1 MDFLM
6 EAVFKPDLTK
16 DDVNECPLFKYDGE
30 VVLVETEEQLEEVLP
45 ALHAE
50 RVLGFDTETKP
61 TFKKGKMHD
70 PALIQLAA
78 SDKVYLFLLKKLP
91 LDKRLSAVL
100 SAPGIIKAGVAIADD
115 IRSLQ
120 NLHAFQP
127 AGLVDL
133 SSIARKNNIN
143 MFGLR
148 GLAACFLGVRISKTA
163 RCSNWGNT
171 KLSAQQVTYAA
182 TDAWVSRQIYMQA
195 EALGL
200 V

>member
-1 MDFLM
+1 M
-6 EAVFKPDLTK
+6 EALFKPDLTK
-16 DDVNECPLFKYDGE
+16 DEVNECPLFKYEGE
-30 VVLVETEEQLEEVLP
+30 VVLVQDEETLEAVLP
-45 ALHAE
+45 ALYAE

-78 SDKVYLFLLKKLP
+78 ADKVYLFLLKKLP
-91 LDKRLSAVL
+91 LDERLAGVL
-100 SAPGIIKAGVAIADD
+100 ADPGIVKAGVAIADD
-115 IRSLQ
+115 FRSLQ
-120 NLHAFQP
+120 NLFGFQP

-133 SSIARKNNIN
+133 SGVARKNNIS

-171 KLSAQQVTYAA
+171 RLSAQQITYAA
-182 TDAWVSRQIYMQA
+182 TDAWVSRQIYMKA
-195 EALGL
+195 EELGL
-200 V
+200 MRNR